1 MKTMKDKPVSPQQLK
16 ALHATFHKMGY
27 DDDDR
32 HDFISRFTDGRTS
45 STKELTFNEAWRMLS
60 ALNENQS
67 ERKQKEAKTLC
78 RSIYSL
84 SFRISFLNK
93 DYATASDNEADFE
106 MNKAKINRF
115 CRTRTRFR
123 KNLTLMTLPE
133 LKEVKKQLEAIA
145 RKEEQEPD
153 NNKKK

>member
-1 MKTMKDKPVSPQQLK
+1 MKTMKEKTVSPQQLK
-16 ALHATFHKMGY
+16 ALHATFHTMGY

-67 ERKQKEAKTLC
+67 ERKQKEAKALC

-84 SFRISFLNK
+84 SLSISFLNK
-93 DYATASDNEADFE
+93 DYATDNEADFE

-133 LKEVKKQLEAIA
+133 LREVKKQLEAIA